1 MFVAGAGSNQTASVR
16 TTATAFSFN
25 ASSGDLAVGGNV
37 TAYSDERLK
46 TDIETLKNA
55 LELIENIRGVSFLRD
70 GRKGLGVVAQELEK
84 VLPELVN
91 NNEDGYKSV
100 AYANLS
106 AVFIEAIK
114 ELNKEIALLKTNMV
128 EQQTQIDVLK
138 AEVAELKSK

>member
-55 LELIENIRGVSFLRD
+55 LQLIENIRGVSFLRD

-114 ELNKEIALLKTNMV
+114 ELNKEVVMLKENIAK
-128 EQQTQIDVLK
+128 QQVQIDELI
-138 AEVAELKSK
+138 AELKSK